1 MGTFNEKIVQE
12 AIYNLLVGIGEDPN
26 REGLVETPSRV
37 ARMYKELCAKS
48 IPEEKTT
55 YLDKNFSSGK
65 NELMIIQ
72 DIPLYSFC
80 EHHIMPFHGKVHI
93 GYNLDGKIIGL
104 SKIYREVEYLSGG
117 LHVQEDLNGK
127 IFESFISSYEG
138 IKLIVLI
145 EAEHLCVAMRGIKK
159 ENSKFI
165 TIRKTENISADE
177 LDYFLKIVR

>member
-12 AIYNLLVGIGEDPN
+12 AIYNLLIGIGEDPN

-37 ARMYKELCAKS
+37 ARMYKELCAKV
-48 IPEEKTT
+48 IPDDKTT
-55 YLDKNFSSGK
+55 YLDKTFSSGK
-65 NELMIIQ
+65 NELMIIK

-117 LHVQEDLNGK
+117 LHVQEDLNNK
-127 IFESFISSYEG
+127 IFESFTSLYDG

-145 EAEHLCVAMRGIKK
+145 VAEHLCVAMRGTKK

-165 TIRKTENISADE
+165 TMRKTENISAEE
-177 LDYFLKIVR
+177 LDYFLKMVR